1 MCIILHH
8 VWRLNNIKRIVP
20 QMAEDYVELAS
31 HMMLHPLSQIRA
43 ANLIASGQSTTIA
56 IDSPGER
63 NGPITK
69 HNDDNDTVAPKSA
82 MTPQSQYLVHISALG
97 YLKSAI
103 RQPTVIEKWS
113 PYEIAMFEA
122 SIAEYG
128 KNFARIQKEISMTKS
143 VQDVIE
149 FYYIWKKT
157 SHYAQWK
164 KEYIPEYLDVDLDE

>member
-1 MCIILHH
+1 
-8 VWRLNNIKRIVP
+8 
-20 QMAEDYVELAS
+20 
-31 HMMLHPLSQIRA
+31 MMLHPLSQIRA
-43 ANLIASGQSTTIA
+43 ATLLASGHSTTATTTASKDDARKTNGSKQSHEEDHDAIA
-56 IDSPGER
+56 
-63 NGPITK
+63 TK
-69 HNDDNDTVAPKSA
+69 LA

-128 KNFARIQKEISMTKS
+128 KNFARIQKEIGTTKS

-157 SHYAQWK
+157 SHYSHWK
-164 KEYIPEYLDVDLDE
+164 TEYIPEYLDVDVDE